1 MLASPELA
9 RTKHDYGKG
18 RPIRDKEGRNILYW
32 VNPDLIKAD
41 RFANYKAR
49 LARPK
54 KAENDKVVETKF
66 TSFSEMSQEEMD
78 HFNRQRN
85 SSLQTTL
92 FRVTKIK
99 HGGSRC

>member
-66 TSFSEMSQEEMD
+66 TSSSEMSQEEMD
-78 HFNRQRN
+78 HFNRQEELLLANN
-85 SSLQTTL
+85 S
-92 FRVTKIK
+92 F
-99 HGGSRC
+99 